1 MIAAERAAAQPKMQ
15 IRVEPR
21 QVIFGDNGWQVTV
34 SAQQKGTYDEIE
46 HALQIALEEVRTRIN
61 NGLQLF

>member
-1 MIAAERAAAQPKMQ
+1 MQ